1 MIILDTSL
9 WIEFFKRNPVFF
21 DEVVSLLEENK
32 IYALECVFAELMQG
46 TLNQR
51 ERKIIFEYW
60 ENLPKPEIEN
70 LLLKA
75 GWESSKQKWISK
87 GIGLIDSVI
96 ILAARET
103 ASTIWTLDSKL
114 RSILKKHEIYK

>member
-1 MIILDTSL
+1 MVILDTSL

-32 IYALECVFAELMQG
+32 IYALECIFAELMQG

-60 ENLPKPEIEN
+60 ENMPKPDIDN
-70 LLLKA
+70 LLLRA

-87 GIGLIDSVI
+87 GIGMERIKVLMAFGCGFRVVF
-96 ILAARET
+96 RMT
-103 ASTIWTLDSKL
+103 FW
-114 RSILKKHEIYK
+114 